1 MISVSLNYDLPDSVV
16 LSGVT
21 AGVRLELFKG
31 GVPVISGGWQCSIY
45 CNGKQLRQISDWKER
60 NSQDEN
66 DNEKGCE
73 LIEIESELDGGFR
86 LRRFFLLDTLNRN
99 FIACDSI
106 LGNSSVVK
114 GRGKEAQDVLKF
126 TKLNT
131 AAQQRGAVAQGR
143 SLSPLPATVELRYE
157 STFIYSDKLQSSPSG
172 RNGKSDI
179 ILRPCSK
186 IRGSQK
192 PAPFRVIPLALSSVE
207 FLRANGGKIS
217 LCQNCNSSSMFVPLF
232 FDFKLSRLG
241 KEMIWRELTIG
252 ENLEKVPQD
261 KAIGYR
267 IQTDK
272 DQFLLY
278 CSLTA
283 PASRTLLGHNLI
295 DEICYAKFD
304 PKSGVEPL
312 LTQ

>member
-21 AGVRLELFKG
+21 AGVRLELFKR
-31 GVPVISGGWQCSIY
+31 GVPVISGGWQCLIHY
-45 CNGKQLRQISDWKER
+45 NGKQLRQISDWKER
-60 NSQDEN
+60 NAQDEN
-66 DNEKGCE
+66 ENENGCE

-106 LGNSSVVK
+106 LGNSSVAK
-114 GRGKEAQDVLKF
+114 GRGE
-126 TKLNT
+126 
-131 AAQQRGAVAQGR
+131 G
-143 SLSPLPATVELRYE
+143 LRYE

-172 RNGKSDI
+172 RDGKSDI
-179 ILRPCSK
+179 IFRPSPQ
-186 IRGSQK
+186 IRGSRK
-192 PAPFRVIPLALSSVE
+192 PAPFRVIPLAYSAVE
-207 FLRANGGKIS
+207 FLRASGGKIS

-232 FDFKLSRLG
+232 FDFKLSRIG
-241 KEMIWRELTIG
+241 KETIWRELTIG

-261 KAIGYR
+261 KATGYR

-278 CSLTA
+278 YSLIE
-283 PASRTLLGHNLI
+283 PANRTLLGHNLI
-295 DEICYAKFD
+295 DEICYAKFE
-304 PKSGVEPL
+304 PKSGVNPL